1 MRAWACFRSWAE
13 AMLRRSRMESEMD
26 AELRFHVETYVED
39 LMCGG
44 MSRQEALR
52 RARLEFG
59 GMERF
64 KEEGREA
71 RGVNLIETLVQDAR
85 FGMRMLRKS
94 PGFTAVAVLTL
105 ALGIGANMAIFSA
118 VESLL
123 LRPLPVENVERL
135 TFIVSLREGFDP
147 FGTSL
152 LEYTAYRDRSHWFSS
167 CGLATPRSFNVVG
180 QGEPERIQGAA
191 ILANYLATL
200 GVQPVLGRSFTP
212 EEDSPG
218 GPAVALVGYG
228 LWRHRFGGDPHLVGR
243 ALNLGGR
250 STTVIGILPPE
261 FDLPNAA
268 EIWIP
273 LQTNLDGLPLAERA
287 AHAYEMVARLKAGAS
302 LQRADIEL
310 KGIAREL
317 EQEFPQV
324 RSGWSVK
331 LVFLRQELLGDLT
344 GQLKEALFAFVAA
357 VGCVWLICCANVAS
371 LLLARGVT
379 RKREIAFRRALG
391 AGWSRVV
398 RQLLTESLLLT
409 LLGGLAGLLLAYLIV
424 PLLNSLN
431 PLQTVALSGALRNI
445 RIDGQALGF
454 VACVTL
460 LTAAICALMPIAKAG
475 LSADLAPLIKEGGQ
489 HGSTG
494 SVGRR
499 WLAILV
505 VAEIAVAVPLLAGGG
520 LMIQSFQRLK
530 RVEVG
535 FRADH
540 LLTLHLDLSPNN
552 YPEYQRRVA
561 FVQRVLDRVQNLPG
575 VVSAGVTTNLP
586 LTQFISYDAVFT
598 VEGHPP
604 ASPSDVPI
612 TAHRLVSPD
621 YLQTLGV
628 TLIRGRLLDEHDR
641 SNNLPVAVISEE
653 LAREGW
659 PGEDPIGKR
668 IKGLSA
674 GRTYPWLTVVGIVK
688 DVKEDRFNFRIERPA
703 WYLPY
708 EQNENM
714 HPLDLVVRAKGDPSS
729 LTAAVSDAVHS
740 VDPDQPVS
748 DVTTMQTH
756 LAGVLEAD
764 RFSAVLMGA
773 LAAVGLTL
781 AIIGL
786 YGVMAYSVSKQTQEI
801 GLRLAL
807 GAHPADI
814 LRMVVGRGARLVA
827 AGLLMGLAGALL
839 LTRFLSGSL
848 YGMNARD
855 PLTFWFVSLILA
867 GVGLAACYLPA
878 RRATKVDPMVT
889 LRYD

>member
-1 MRAWACFRSWAE
+1 MRAWARFRSWVGAT
-13 AMLRRSRMESEMD
+13 LRRSRMESEMD
-26 AELRFHVETYVED
+26 AELRFHMQSYVED
-39 LMCGG
+39 LMRGG
-44 MSRQEALR
+44 VTRQEALR

-59 GMERF
+59 GIERF

-85 FGMRMLRKS
+85 FGMRMLHKS
-94 PGFTAVAVLTL
+94 PGFIAVAVLTL
-105 ALGIGANMAIFSA
+105 ALGIGANTAIFSV

-123 LRPLPVENVERL
+123 LRPLPVENAERL

-152 LEYTAYRDRSHWFSS
+152 LEYTAYRDRSHSFSS
-167 CGLATPRSFNVVG
+167 CGLATPRSFNVIG

-191 ILANYLATL
+191 ILANYLTTL

-218 GPAVALVGYG
+218 GPAVTLVGYG
-228 LWRHRFGGDPHLVGR
+228 LWRRRFGGDPHLIGQ

-250 STTVIGILPPE
+250 SATVIGILPPA

-302 LQRADIEL
+302 LPRADIEL
-310 KGIAREL
+310 KGVARQL

-344 GQLKEALFAFVAA
+344 GQLKEAFFAFVAA
-357 VGCVWLICCANVAS
+357 VGFVWLICCANVAS

-379 RKREIAFRRALG
+379 RQREIALRRALG

-398 RQLLTESLLLT
+398 RQLLTESLLLA
-409 LLGGLAGLLLAYLIV
+409 LLGGLAGLLLAYSIL

-431 PLQTVALSGALRNI
+431 PIQTVALTGALRNI
-445 RIDGQALGF
+445 RISGQALGF
-454 VACVTL
+454 GACVTL

-489 HGSTG
+489 RGSTG
-494 SVGRR
+494 LGGRR

-505 VAEIAVAVPLLAGGG
+505 VAEIAIAVPLLAGGG
-520 LMIQSFQRLK
+520 LMVQSFQRLQ

-535 FRADH
+535 FHADH
-540 LLTLHLDLSPNN
+540 LLTMHLDMSPIK
-552 YPEYQRRVA
+552 YPKYRGRVA
-561 FVQRVLDRVQNLPG
+561 FVKRVLDRVKNLPG
-575 VVSAGVTTNLP
+575 VVSAGTTTNMP
-586 LTQFISYDAVFT
+586 LTQFVSYDAVFT

-604 ASPSDVPI
+604 ANPSDVPI
-612 TAHRLVSPD
+612 TAHRLVSSD

-641 SNNLPVAVISEE
+641 ANSLPVAVISEE

-674 GRTYPWLTVVGIVK
+674 GQTYPWLTVVGIVK
-688 DVKEDRFNFRIERPA
+688 DVKEDRFNFRIDRPA

-708 EQNENM
+708 EQNENT
-714 HPLDLVVRAKGDPSS
+714 HPLDLVVQVKGDPSS
-729 LTAAVSDAVHS
+729 LTSAVADAIHS

-748 DVTTMQTH
+748 DVTTMKTH
-756 LAGVLEAD
+756 LAGVLDAD
-764 RFSAVLMGA
+764 RFSAVLMGS
-773 LAAVGLTL
+773 LAVVGLTL

-786 YGVMAYSVSKQTQEI
+786 YGVMAYSVSKQTREI
-801 GLRLAL
+801 GLRVAL
-807 GAHPADI
+807 GARASEI
-814 LRMVVGRGARLVA
+814 LKMVVGRGARLVGT
-827 AGLLMGLAGALL
+827 GLLLGLAGALL

-848 YGMNARD
+848 YGMNASD
-855 PLTFWFVSLILA
+855 PLTFGFVSLILA
-867 GVGLAACYLPA
+867 GVALVACYLPA